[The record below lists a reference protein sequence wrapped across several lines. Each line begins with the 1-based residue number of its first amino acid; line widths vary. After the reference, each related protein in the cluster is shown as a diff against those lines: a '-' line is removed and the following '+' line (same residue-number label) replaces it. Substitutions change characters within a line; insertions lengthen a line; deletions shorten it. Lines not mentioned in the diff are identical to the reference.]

1 MAMSLS
7 QEVVHTEEAILSSGL
22 STRRTFLGLNSI
34 LWRLALITG
43 IAQLSVSI
51 WVWQFAITLETYL
64 LPIQIG
70 ITFAVGSLAALIGYP
85 ISGVLADQ
93 IGRKNSLVL
102 SFIPQ
107 IAGIFL
113 LFLFPVWPLVLVA
126 YGLQSF
132 GWSFVLVISRA
143 MPADEIGSDSGV
155 EATRKMTMVLMPS
168 FVVDGI
174 SPLIAVLLLYL
185 GLQGQSLL
193 LIGVVAACLAMIFS
207 ATKLQETFVPPLEKE
222 SRLPLM
228 ITLRSL
234 GRSFWKFTIAMI
246 GFYLAWGMAIP
257 YLGILSINDWG
268 VSLQLYGFTS
278 GAFSLASVSL
288 MYTLSGAAGKRTKSG
303 LLLSLAANSLI
314 MTALGL
320 GSDAWLF
327 VVINMVWAA
336 PFVLWIA
343 TEVILTING
352 VPSNMRGRALG
363 IFQLAV
369 STSSL
374 IAAPI
379 GAFIWTSSGSLRFL
393 WVLSGVLAI
402 SFTSVA
408 WWVLKRVKIR
418 SAARK
423 LELEHRNEAI
433 LLKNHEF

>member
-1 MAMSLS
+1 MSLS
-7 QEVVHTEEAILSSGL
+7 QEVVRTQETILSSGL
-22 STRRTFLGLNSI
+22 STRRTFLSLNNV
-34 LWRLALITG
+34 LWRLAIVTG

-51 WVWQFAITLETYL
+51 WVWQFAITLETFL

-70 ITFAVGSLAALIGYP
+70 FTFAVGSLAALIGYP

-107 IAGIFL
+107 IVGIIL
-113 LFLFPVWPLVLVA
+113 LFLFPVWPLVLIA

-143 MPADEIGSDSGV
+143 MPADELGSDSGA

-168 FVVDGI
+168 FIVDGI
-174 SPLIAVLLLYL
+174 SPLLAVFLLYL
-185 GLQGQSLL
+185 GLQSQSFL
-193 LIGVVAACLAMIFS
+193 LIGAIAAILAMIFS
-207 ATKLQETFVPPLEKE
+207 ATKLQETYMPPSEEEAK
-222 SRLPLM
+222 LPL
-228 ITLRSL
+228 ISTLRSL
-234 GRSFWKFTIAMI
+234 GRSFWKFTLAMI
-246 GFYLAWGMAIP
+246 GFYLAWGMAMP

-278 GAFSLASVSL
+278 GAFSLASVTM

-303 LLLSLAANSLI
+303 LVLSLAANSVI

-327 VVINMVWAA
+327 VVINMIWAA

-352 VPSNMRGRALG
+352 VPPLMRGRALG
-363 IFQLAV
+363 IYQLAV

-379 GAFIWTSSGSLRFL
+379 GAFIWIYFGSLRFL
-393 WVLSGVLAI
+393 WILSGVLAI

-418 SAARK
+418 LAAKQSK
-423 LELEHRNEAI
+423 LLGGNKAI
-433 LLKNHEF
+433 SSKNHEF

>member
-7 QEVVHTEEAILSSGL
+7 QEVVRTEEAILSSGL
-22 STRRTFLGLNSI
+22 STQRTFLGLNSV
-34 LWRLALITG
+34 LWRLAIVTG
-43 IAQLSVSI
+43 VAQLSVSI
-51 WVWQFAITLETYL
+51 WVWQFAITLETFL

-70 ITFAVGSLAALIGYP
+70 VTFAVGSLAALIGYP

-93 IGRKNSLVL
+93 IGRKNTLVL

-107 IAGIFL
+107 IAGILL
-113 LFLFPVWPLVLVA
+113 LFLFPVWPLVLFA

-143 MPADEIGSDSGV
+143 MPADEIGPDSGT

-174 SPLIAVLLLYL
+174 SPLLAVFLLYL
-185 GLQGQSLL
+185 GMQSQSFL
-193 LIGVVAACLAMIFS
+193 LIGALAAILAMIFS
-207 ATKLQETFVPPLEKE
+207 ATKIQETYVPPPVEEVK
-222 SRLPLM
+222 LPLI

-234 GRSFWKFTIAMI
+234 GRSFWKFTTAMI

-278 GAFSLASVSL
+278 SAFSLASVSL
-288 MYTLSGAAGKRTKSG
+288 MYTLSGAAGKRTKSS
-303 LLLSLAANSLI
+303 LVLSLVANSVI
-314 MTALGL
+314 MTVLGL

-327 VVINMVWAA
+327 VVINMIWAA
-336 PFVLWIA
+336 PFILWIA

-352 VPSNMRGRALG
+352 VPTHMKGRALG

-379 GAFIWTSSGSLRFL
+379 GACIWTYSGSLRFL

-418 SAARK
+418 SAIKKAK
-423 LELEHRNEAI
+423 LAHVKETISSTDQEV
-433 LLKNHEF
+433 

>member
-7 QEVVHTEEAILSSGL
+7 QEVVHTEEAILSSGP
-22 STRRTFLGLNSI
+22 STRRTFLGLNSF
-34 LWRLALITG
+34 LWRLAIVTG

-51 WVWQFAITLETYL
+51 WVWQFAITLESSL

-70 ITFAVGSLAALIGYP
+70 ITFAVGSLAAFVGYP
-85 ISGVLADQ
+85 ISGILADRT
-93 IGRKNSLVL
+93 GRKNSLVM

-107 IAGIFL
+107 IAGILL
-113 LFLFPVWPLVLVA
+113 LFLFPIWPLVLAA

-143 MPADEIGSDSGV
+143 MSADQIGSDSGI

-174 SPLIAVLLLYL
+174 SPILAVLLLYF
-185 GLQGQSLL
+185 GLQFQFLL
-193 LIGVVAACLAMIFS
+193 LIGAIAAVLAMILS
-207 ATKLQETFVPPLEKE
+207 AMQLQETLIPTQEPKIRIPFI
-222 SRLPLM
+222 M
-228 ITLRSL
+228 TLRSL
-234 GRSFWKFTIAMI
+234 GRSFWKFTAAMI

-257 YLGILSINDWG
+257 YLGILSVNEWG
-268 VSLQLYGFTS
+268 VSLELYGFTS
-278 GAFSLASVSL
+278 SAFSLASVSL

-303 LLLSLAANSLI
+303 LVLSLAANSVI

-327 VVINMVWAA
+327 VLINMVWAA

-352 VPSNMRGRALG
+352 VPSHMKGRALG

-379 GAFIWTSSGSLRFL
+379 GAFIWTYSGSLRFL

-418 SAARK
+418 TAAK
-423 LELEHRNEAI
+423 KEKIVHENEGTFPKQ
-433 LLKNHEF
+433 L